1 MLIKFGVFIQ
11 KIAFRK
17 YVDVS
22 DEVSS
27 AINFACKIHFKRSQI
42 QVKRGRQI
50 SMDKL
55 NIVNHV
61 LCVALIFAK

>member
-22 DEVSS
+22 GEVGL
-27 AINFACKIHFKRSQI
+27 AINLTFKIHFN
-42 QVKRGRQI
+42 QV
-50 SMDKL
+50 
-55 NIVNHV
+55 VN
-61 LCVALIFAK
+61 LSEEGGDFCV

>member
-22 DEVSS
+22 NEVSS

-55 NIVNHV
+55 YSES
-61 LCVALIFAK
+61 CVM